1 VAAFALPPLQNKFIR
16 LPCATQRT
24 HSGREVMSAIIDKA
38 NELDHLLAN
47 AVQDDKESGVFRCR
61 RDIFTN
67 VDLFELELKHIFE
80 GNWVY
85 LAHESQI
92 PNSNDYYTTWIGRQP
107 VVITRDKNAEL
118 HAVINACAHKG
129 AMLCRRKH
137 GNKGSFTCPFH
148 GWTFSNN
155 GKLLKVKDE
164 KTTQYPRSFNQDGSH
179 DLKRVARF
187 QNYRGFLFG
196 SLNADVLP
204 LEEYLGQAKVIID
217 QIVDQSPNGLEVV
230 RGNSSYIYDGNWKLQ
245 MENGCDGY
253 HVSTVHW
260 NYAATMSRR
269 REEGIKATDANN
281 WSKSVAGVY
290 GFEHGHILLWTNTL
304 NPEVRP
310 VWRQREEIAKRVG
323 QTRAEFI
330 VGQTRNLC
338 LYPNVFLMDQFSSQ
352 IRVVRPLSVHQTE
365 VSIFCF
371 APKDE
376 SAEDRAL
383 RIRQYE
389 DFFNVSG
396 MGTAD
401 DLEEFRACQAGYA
414 GTAAQWNDL
423 SRGAPLWIEGAD
435 ENAKKMGLNPLLS
448 GERSED
454 EGLFVRQHEYW
465 VHVMRD
471 ALAKERAQAVAA

>member
-1 VAAFALPPLQNKFIR
+1 
-16 LPCATQRT
+16 
-24 HSGREVMSAIIDKA
+24 MSAVIDKA
-38 NELDHLLAN
+38 TALGDLLAS
-47 AVQDDKESGVFRCR
+47 AVQDDHAEGRFRCR

-67 VDLFELELKHIFE
+67 ADLFELEMKHIFE

-92 PNSNDYYTTWIGRQP
+92 PNANDYYTTYIGRQP
-107 VVITRDKNAEL
+107 VVITRDKSGQL
-118 HAVINACAHKG
+118 HAVINACAHRG

-148 GWTFSNN
+148 GWTFSNT
-155 GKLLKVKDE
+155 GRLLKVKDE
-164 KTTQYPRSFNQDGSH
+164 KTTQYPPQFGQDGRH
-179 DLKRVARF
+179 DLKYVPRF
-187 QNYRGFLFG
+187 ESYRGFLFG
-196 SLNADVLP
+196 SLREDVAP
-204 LEEYLGQAKVIID
+204 LEQFLGQARL
-217 QIVDQSPNGLEVV
+217 IVDQIADQAPDGLEVL

-269 REEGIKATDANN
+269 KQDGTQAVDAGG

-290 GFEHGHILLWTNTL
+290 GFENGHLLLWTKAM

-310 VWRQREEIAKRVG
+310 VYGRREELAQRLG
-323 QTRAEFI
+323 ADRAGFI
-330 VGQTRNLC
+330 VEQTRNLC
-338 LYPNVFLMDQFSSQ
+338 LYPNLFLMDQFSTQ
-352 IRVVRPLSVHQTE
+352 IRVTRPISVDKTE

-371 APKDE
+371 APKGE
-376 SAEDRAL
+376 SARDRAT

-414 GTAAQWNDL
+414 ASAAPWNDL
-423 SRGAPLWIEGAD
+423 SRGAPLWIEGPD
-435 ENAKKMGLNPLLS
+435 ENARRMGLSPLLS

-465 VHVMRD
+465 ASVMRQ
-471 ALAKERAQAVAA
+471 ALAREHAAPAP